1 VGSLIRKR
9 GKCFEK
15 RVTNAREVTQFTEI
29 LKKGKPSI
37 VRIRYSKKTLKNFIE
52 IWVRRI

>member
-1 VGSLIRKR
+1 MGSLIRKR

-37 VRIRYSKKTLKNFIE
+37 VRIRYSKKTLKNFVE
-52 IWVRRI
+52 TWV